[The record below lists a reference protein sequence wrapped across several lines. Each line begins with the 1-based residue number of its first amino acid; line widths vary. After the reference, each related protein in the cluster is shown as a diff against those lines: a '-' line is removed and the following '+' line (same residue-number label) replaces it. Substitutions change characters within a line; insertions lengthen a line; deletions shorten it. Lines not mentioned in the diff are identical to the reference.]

1 MHVAKLRS
9 ASGVHNLGFLMLT
22 CEQSRFCR
30 CLSGFVVRASLNS
43 RIAGSWLRVEN
54 QLHVIYGYTDTDA
67 AIVSDFAD
75 VYHNPMAVATL

>member
-1 MHVAKLRS
+1 M
-9 ASGVHNLGFLMLT
+9 
-22 CEQSRFCR
+22 
-30 CLSGFVVRASLNS
+30 VRASLNS

-75 VYHNPMAVATL
+75 VYHDPMAVATL